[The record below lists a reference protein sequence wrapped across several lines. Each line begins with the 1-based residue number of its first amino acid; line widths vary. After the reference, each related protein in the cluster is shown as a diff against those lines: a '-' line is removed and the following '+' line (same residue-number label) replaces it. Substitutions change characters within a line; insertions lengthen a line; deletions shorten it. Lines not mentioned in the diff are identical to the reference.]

1 MWGAMAVKYI
11 AIALGGVFLMA
22 SIHGAV
28 TSATRLT
35 ATTPTLPPFAHTQFC
50 MKYPDDCKADG
61 NKNTVKSVPL
71 TPQRRDELR
80 VVNDQVNKSIVPQT
94 QPANPVHEKWVL
106 NPRAGDCNDY
116 VVTKRHALIRK
127 GWRADALLPTEAVL
141 PSGEHHLVLIART
154 GEGDFVL
161 DNLKDRVR
169 TVADASMDYKW
180 VRMVSPRDPRYWNKV
195 EQPS

>member
-1 MWGAMAVKYI
+1 VTADGAR
-11 AIALGGVFLMA
+11 GGA
-22 SIHGAV
+22 GDEDGAV
-28 TSATRLT
+28 AGFLE
-35 ATTPTLPPFAHTQFC
+35 C
-50 MKYPDDCKADG
+50 DG
-61 NKNTVKSVPL
+61 
-71 TPQRRDELR
+71 DEELYA
-80 VVNDQVNKSIVPQT
+80 V
-94 QPANPVHEKWVL
+94 
-106 NPRAGDCNDY
+106 
-116 VVTKRHALIRK
+116 RHALIRK

-180 VRMVSPRDPRYWNKV
+180 VRMVSPRDPKYWNKV